1 MKDIQKYF
9 GSTNSGTAYLFLY
22 TAFDFDHS
30 DILSSIMPKGWV
42 PPTQVKDY
50 STTPTSF
57 EPVGSFDNEL
67 SRLTTSNSNHS
78 GISMPE
84 ETTNF
89 NDKEETHINSMEQRR
104 ISSPHV
110 TGRKSTIGWG
120 WLSGKPSKKKS
131 Q

>member
-42 PPTQVKDY
+42 PPTNVKDY

-57 EPVGSFDNEL
+57 DPSGLYDKEQFSAPPTNL
-67 SRLTTSNSNHS
+67 SALSS
-78 GISMPE
+78 PE
-84 ETTNF
+84 ESRNSIE
-89 NDKEETHINSMEQRR
+89 KENSPANSY
-104 ISSPHV
+104 ITAPPAG
-110 TGRKSTIGWG
+110 TGGRKGSRGWG
-120 WLSGKPSKKKS
+120 WLSGKPTKKKP